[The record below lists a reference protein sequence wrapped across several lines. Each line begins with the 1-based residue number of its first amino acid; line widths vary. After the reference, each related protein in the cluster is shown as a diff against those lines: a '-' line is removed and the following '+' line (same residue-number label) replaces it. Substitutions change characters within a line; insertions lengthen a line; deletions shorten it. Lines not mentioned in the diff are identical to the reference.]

1 MHGEEAYS
9 IKVSKLS
16 WIWWCAP
23 GIPESGRSGQR
34 YLGYH
39 GLTVRSCQKHFFLV
53 LFCLRS
59 KCFSCFSISVIRHHD
74 L

>member
-23 GIPESGRSGQR
+23 VIPEFGMSGQR

-39 GLTVRSCQKHFFLV
+39 GLTVRSCQKHFF
-53 LFCLRS
+53 
-59 KCFSCFSISVIRHHD
+59 
-74 L
+74 